1 MIGTIGH
8 LFLITAFLSSA
19 LSGVAYF
26 LSTRSGTQGGRQR
39 AWATL
44 GRASWGVSAIA
55 AVGATCLL
63 VYLLFTNQYQYA
75 YVYQH
80 VANDLSWYFTLSAFW
95 EGQEGSFLLWI
106 FYTGLVGLGL
116 IAWTPRD
123 YEAPVMTVVAAC
135 QFFLVSMI
143 VGLPLGPIEI
153 GETPFS
159 GLPEAFPEAPIFQPN
174 PDYVPADGQGLNELL
189 KNWWMAV
196 HPPTLF
202 LGFALMTAPF
212 AFAVAAL
219 WKRRYTQWVRPA
231 LPWALGATMVLGAA
245 IAMGGY
251 WAYET
256 LSFGGFWAWDPVENA
271 SLVPWILG
279 LAAIHAM
286 LIQKKSGRGHKA
298 ALLLSVLA
306 YIFVVYESF
315 LTRSGILG
323 EISVHSFVD
332 LGLYNQLLIWMAAM
346 AMVGFGLFAYRY
358 KDLPTPDREAR
369 LLSREF
375 LIFSGALL
383 LCAIA
388 LVITV
393 GTSAPILGRLF
404 RDQPSAV
411 PTQFYD
417 DWTLPLAIGV
427 VFLAGLGQ
435 LFWWH
440 KMTIERVN
448 RVILRPI
455 ALSVAS
461 TVSVLFFTPFVEHT
475 VRPQAGGQ
483 PSVAEAGLLGGLGA
497 FWAAYGQSLLL
508 LLLVFVAFFA
518 LYGNGYVLWRIGRG
532 NPRMAGGALAH
543 VGLALMILGIAASHG
558 MNNPLGSIGPD
569 GSERDY
575 FVLHEE
581 ETRRVEGYT
590 VRYTGKEHTGDG
602 RMAFPLE
609 VEGPQGRSFTMNP
622 VAYKSGDQW
631 FQHPDIRRLFASD
644 LFAAVSP
651 RAMQVDLKNEE
662 KVEGASA
669 EKGGE
674 IALAKG
680 DSTVIGNGE
689 FAVEFV
695 EFDADVDPA
704 SLPDSTEMAVAAVL
718 DVTNLQEGT
727 TRRLRPVYIVKKDR
741 SQHSIQTRMR
751 DWGLALSFVGM
762 NVDTEKIHL
771 AVEGAEVEPEDW
783 VVVQAAV
790 KPFINVVWLGII
802 LLTGGFLMAIVR
814 RIQDLQFWR
823 RRGS

>member
-1 MIGTIGH
+1 MFGTLGQ
-8 LFLITAFLSSA
+8 LLLLVAFLASA

-26 LSTRSGTQGGRQR
+26 VGSRDERQPG
-39 AWATL
+39 WGTL
-44 GRASWGVSAIA
+44 GRASWGVSTLAV
-55 AVGATCLL
+55 VGATFLL
-63 VYLLFTNQYQYA
+63 VYLLFTHQYQYA
-75 YVYQH
+75 YVYEH

-106 FYTGLVGLGL
+106 FYTGLVGLGI

-123 YEAPVMTVVAAC
+123 YEMPVMTVVAAC

-143 VGLPLGPIEI
+143 VGLPVGPIEI
-153 GETPFS
+153 GSGPFS
-159 GLPEAFPEAPIFQPN
+159 GLAEAFPEAPVFQSN
-174 PDYVPADGQGLNELL
+174 PDFVPPDGQGLNELL

-231 LPWALGATMVLGAA
+231 LPWALSATMVLGAA

-271 SLVPWILG
+271 SLIPWILG
-279 LAAIHAM
+279 VAAIHAM
-286 LIQKKSGRGHKA
+286 LIQKNSGRGHKA
-298 ALLLSVLA
+298 ALIVSVLA

-346 AMVGFGLFAYRY
+346 ALTGFGLFAYRY
-358 KDLPTPDREAR
+358 EDLPTPDREAR

-388 LVITV
+388 LVVTV

-404 RDQPSAV
+404 RDQPSTV
-411 PTQFYD
+411 PVQFYD
-417 DWTLPLAIGV
+417 NWTLPLAVGV

-448 RVILRPI
+448 QVILRPI
-455 ALSVAS
+455 ALSAAS
-461 TVSVLFFTPFVEHT
+461 TVSVLIFTPFVERT
-475 VRPQAGGQ
+475 VRPATGGQ
-483 PSVAEAGLLGGLGA
+483 PPVAEAGLLGGIEA
-497 FWAAYGQSLLL
+497 FWATYGQSVFL
-508 LLLVFVAFFA
+508 LLLVLFAFFA
-518 LYGNGYVLWRIGRG
+518 LYGNGYVLWRVGRG

-543 VGLALMILGIAASHG
+543 VGLALMVLGIVASHG
-558 MNNPLGSIGPD
+558 MNNPLGSVGPD
-569 GSERDY
+569 GSERGY
-575 FVLHEE
+575 FVLHEGE
-581 ETRRVEGYT
+581 SRRVEGYKM
-590 VRYTGKEHTGDG
+590 RYAGKKHTGEG
-602 RMAFPLE
+602 RTAYRLE
-609 VEGPQGRSFTMNP
+609 VESPQGRSFTMSP

-631 FQHPDIRRLFASD
+631 FQHPDIRRLFVSD
-644 LFAAVSP
+644 LFASVAP
-651 RAMQVDLKNEE
+651 RSMQVDLNNED
-662 KVEGASA
+662 KVGDASA
-669 EKGGE
+669 KKGGK

-680 DSTVIGNGE
+680 DSAVVGSGR

-695 EFDADVDPA
+695 RFDTEVNPA
-704 SLPDSTEMAVAAVL
+704 SMPDSTEMGVAAVL

-727 TRRLRPVYIVKKDR
+727 TRRLRPVYLVMKDR
-741 SQHSIQTRMR
+741 SQRAIQTRMR
-751 DWGLALSFVGM
+751 DWGLALSFVGVD
-762 NVDTEKIHL
+762 VDTDKIHL
-771 AVEGAEVEPEDW
+771 NVEGAEVEPEDW

-802 LLTGGFLMAIVR
+802 LLTGGFLVAMVR
-814 RIQDLQFWR
+814 RTQDLRFWR
-823 RRGS
+823 RRDS